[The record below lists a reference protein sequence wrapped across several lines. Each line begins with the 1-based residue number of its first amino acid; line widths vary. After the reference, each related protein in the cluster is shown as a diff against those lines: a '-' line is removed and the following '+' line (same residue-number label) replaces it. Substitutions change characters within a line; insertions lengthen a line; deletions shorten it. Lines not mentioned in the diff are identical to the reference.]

1 MECQCP
7 RDGAP
12 AFQLGE
18 GSDGASLFLISYDLE
33 LIIRARLKGLQN
45 IPTFLRIL
53 KMEKMSFPS
62 NGLHRRCTEA
72 SYLSLTRMSQTFTTD
87 LRFIA
92 GFDTVRCSVSLFE
105 FH

>member
-1 MECQCP
+1 MEYQCP
-7 RDGAP
+7 RDDTP
-12 AFQLGE
+12 ASQLGE
-18 GSDGASLFLISYDLE
+18 GSDGASLVRISYDLE
-33 LIIRARLKGLQN
+33 LIIGARLRGLQN

-72 SYLSLTRMSQTFTTD
+72 SYLSPTCMSQTLMTE

-92 GFDTVRCSVSLFE
+92 GFDTVHYSVSLYE